1 MNTYVRAMISG
12 FVATAVLSVLMLLK
26 SMMGVLPGLDVIHM
40 LTGMAHTMMGMPDS
54 PTVGWILHFMI
65 GTVLWGIGFALL
77 YKPLPGNGPV
87 AKGLSFGVLAWLLM
101 MLIPLPLAGAGLFG
115 MRMGMMAPVMTLVLH
130 LVWGAV
136 LGATYAELIRSAASA

>member
-1 MNTYVRAMISG
+1 
-12 FVATAVLSVLMLLK
+12 
-26 SMMGVLPGLDVIHM
+26 
-40 LTGMAHTMMGMPDS
+40 
-54 PTVGWILHFMI
+54 
-65 GTVLWGIGFALL
+65 
-77 YKPLPGNGPV
+77 V

-136 LGATYAELIRSAASA
+136 LGATYAGLIRSAASA